1 MLVDLTRYYQNHIA
15 VVSEPRLKQ
24 NYMNIKIEIWF
35 QSQIQTTVL
44 PKWRNIPNY
53 LLRFSFQEFFPLS
66 HGLIMD
72 KLLFIFVL
80 QTHNQ
85 LEP

>member
-1 MLVDLTRYYQNHIA
+1 MWKQMLVDLTRYYQNHIA

-44 PKWRNIPNY
+44 PK
-53 LLRFSFQEFFPLS
+53 
-66 HGLIMD
+66 
-72 KLLFIFVL
+72 
-80 QTHNQ
+80 
-85 LEP
+85 